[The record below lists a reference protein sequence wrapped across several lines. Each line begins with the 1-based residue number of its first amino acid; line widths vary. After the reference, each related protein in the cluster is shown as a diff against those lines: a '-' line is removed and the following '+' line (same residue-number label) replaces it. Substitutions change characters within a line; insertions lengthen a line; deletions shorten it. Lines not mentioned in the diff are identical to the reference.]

1 MKELTNRELSGF
13 SCIGL
18 GRQSG
23 AHCFRL
29 GWEPCVRQRLVYMV
43 VLLEIT
49 LRAGR
54 SSSEKTRCKGSRKC
68 WKAFAA
74 FWCCI
79 SKAFRGL

>member
-68 WKAFAA
+68 WKVFAA
-74 FWCCI
+74 FLVLYI
-79 SKAFRGL
+79 KSF

>member
-1 MKELTNRELSGF
+1 MEELTNRELSGF

-18 GRQSG
+18 DRQSG

-29 GWEPCVRQRLVYMV
+29 GWESYIWWRTVYVV

-68 WKAFAA
+68 
-74 FWCCI
+74 
-79 SKAFRGL
+79 